1 MADIYKTSIEAGR
14 EARSRGQTGEPPGG
28 DASLG
33 VMADQISDGM
43 NIRGSS
49 AAAPRATAI
58 APPTT
63 TRSAPVD
70 TTEDILAA
78 ISAQPTRD
86 PAEMEAE
93 AQALAAP
100 AEPGIIDSAAKGLKS
115 VKVTWDFLA
124 NKLENFVTGDGSTTA
139 PILQK
144 SVEEYKAMA
153 SDPRIQEMIQL
164 GNDAPGYYE
173 AGKAMLSYAA
183 RNPGL
188 IANFLA
194 EQGAAVV
201 ASLPVG
207 GVAGR
212 VAGAAVTRTALSQGV
227 KQATVMGATGAGIN
241 SSAVVLGS
249 LGTNYAEGL
258 DKFKGDTNAA
268 ADYAATKTLAEVPA
282 NAVAGMFLGVNP
294 FSRFAAKSPT
304 AATAGNVGFQTSV
317 QGAGGGLGAVQ
328 AAQSVGEEAGKG
340 EILAEIFGEGVLAP
354 IDMYQGRREAKRGLT
369 PPPPPAATP
378 AATTTP
384 TPVTPAPGGIV
395 QDQDFS
401 RLSADE
407 FQSAIESPAF
417 MAAMYSRA
425 DAGTRAKLQAA
436 NPNLDLAALSQDA
449 NLVMDGM
456 KMADNGTGPEFVSMF
471 NQAIADIKESAQA
484 PAPKA
489 ATPAT
494 DAPFDGGTPVGQG
507 PNDFIPAREKLRMA
521 QELAQEGQMLAAGE
535 TITKEQA
542 DAIKAQKADPT
553 VKQPTGEED
562 TPVAAQP
569 SPLARL
575 SQVEQEI
582 RTTPEQVQDGEQI
595 TVAWVN
601 TGETNPQVKT
611 GTVKSKGDMK
621 WVEWEE
627 GTLPNGKPT
636 KQRIFLTEDSS
647 AVINPTAQDVE
658 ALKTQAEEQQA
669 ARAKPKQQQVAPAQ
683 LSQAEQNLASQ
694 REAERIDDEKR
705 FGEPTLADAINN
717 NKPVYFDSRTTSGVT
732 TYYAKGIGSIEG
744 KYQVQLD
751 LTPEE
756 VRAAKIAEGDISLA
770 ENMEER
776 EAARQALNDALLPA
790 AKRRLQKT
798 SSNVAT
804 TATPTNKVEATPE
817 AQAQPRFGLPSTI
830 SVDDKVYVVEIG
842 PTGKKRGDNSPV
854 HAFVS
859 HKGKVIKIDAQSIID
874 QFDSEPWTTP
884 KVEGVTALPQDTFS
898 SAEQWLDFV
907 FKHEVGHIG
916 NKKRAGESTGEYENR
931 INEIALVQVK
941 GQDFADSVYQVPDG
955 AFAGAPLETESETA
969 FAKKQLAEQRGELDT
984 VEPPKPEKKKR
995 TKRVKFQEVAS
1006 ETTTTQV
1013 QETKAEPKA
1022 EPEGKVQQS
1031 GQEQNVEQPVVQAPQ
1046 AQQASAPT
1054 VQKVTPKRTE
1064 FGPSLEVARANIEA
1078 RRRTDLGF
1086 SEIKDP
1092 NEMEPRDLKPQKQAE
1107 FTGENPNAKKRG
1119 EVVERPEDFVGPTKD
1134 RLYEEGAEK
1143 QDLTANILEK
1153 YPFSMRQRMIDRIR
1167 PMSIDEVRNL
1177 WSKVSGMKSLTTKF
1191 EQAPNQF
1198 DDDTGGVM
1206 SNLARSGSMGSDAIF
1221 ELENKERSEA
1231 ARRAQLEEEVRQSTR
1246 AMNTRAKDAAK
1257 GITDPELKEI
1267 ADTQQQEITGT
1278 TIDGFINPLGT
1289 VGVKPEFNS
1298 VAEVTMAEQEA
1309 MDTQVDQQAVA
1320 LQIADA
1326 VIKGEMTLGDA
1337 KNAARQ
1343 EGVGTYNLV
1352 NALRQLGVD
1361 PTPAEINQSGAIAA
1375 NTTLNAYI
1383 RESGYSEYQ
1392 AREMWLKSYDNLVN
1406 KDAVELTKTEQDAY
1420 DNWKANRTKY
1430 KERLSASVK
1439 DNAQYS
1445 AGTLEDTFP
1454 NALFTQFNLS
1464 EMRNPNSIEEP
1475 MRSVIKDLFED
1486 PAAAWLSDVATVLSL
1501 RPDFEAQVDAILTK
1515 EEQEAFQQ
1523 YRTAELRE
1531 AFRNAEMI
1539 VKSPAYSQ
1547 LNQLR
1552 FLSPEMYAEYQAKIQ
1567 VAEQRSL
1574 AQILHEAAE
1583 MNDRAKEA
1591 IEAGLTPDNS
1601 IDAQMREYMLRD
1613 EQMSKPLDEMSDD
1626 DGTAL
1631 YKRGNY
1637 SGAVSALAVQEHL
1650 TNKFAKWETKPEYTV
1665 AQNPNQLPIDVRAR
1679 LTSRFDNGAF
1689 KGALDPKTGHIYLF
1703 SDFMEN
1709 VADAEFTMFHE
1720 LYGHWGMRAFLG
1732 SKMDTFLENQYKL
1745 NKEVRETAD
1754 RLRKEAT
1761 EMGMPMGKLES
1772 IDEAISDIAASG
1784 DTSLFRQIVGKLTAW
1799 LRANGFDTVA
1809 KWMDKSGESELAYV
1823 LAGARRSARGQGI
1836 SPLDGA
1842 PSDVRYAANNL
1853 PVEVF
1858 ATRDGKQTGYARIN
1872 PINGYWTVFVINDIN
1887 TNDYSAQTV
1896 EDYMGVFEILKG
1908 VGTVIKAKDRATRV
1922 NVDPSDFIDVPDAR
1936 EITGWR
1942 RLARIAQIKAQNMYL
1957 PIFEVAEFLNRNGRT
1972 NTVIEDLK
1980 RYEGKTKYF
1989 VDAFENKFQVPI
2001 QRLLKTLGDKGA
2013 SQETIDLYLLA
2024 RHAEERNKVI
2034 KNINPKNNAGSGMSA
2049 KSRTLA
2055 DGTVVPGYIDVL
2067 RDSSNAEYSAELEQ
2081 LGALIDELSKDKVAY
2096 MVNTGL
2102 ITQKQAEALS
2112 QYDHY
2117 VNLSGNEKLGLD
2129 KFDASVL
2136 GGRAFNLRGAD
2147 AKRALGRGTLPV
2159 DILQNTMNSYLSTII
2174 RGQKNVPVRAIL
2186 DMLEANPDPNF
2197 AVVEQVK
2204 EVKRLNTEKLLA
2216 DKDILKVIGDAPTEV
2231 SGKQFL
2237 ESLAFRVEDGQ
2248 ITADE
2253 GATEIRE
2260 RIREAEARR
2269 DIDSAKADAAI
2280 RRINDEVVI
2289 AGRLSPDGYVTM
2301 MEDPT
2306 IQNAD
2311 NVLVAKVDGKPVR
2324 MVFGEKGAEFIQ
2336 ALSGM
2341 SMQSRSDTLN
2351 AVGAW
2356 GRFFSQL
2363 VTSWNPAWVPVNGIR
2378 DFQTALSNMATDPRV
2393 GAGLAKEMAKA
2404 WTSSYRT
2411 AFRYQVADQAN
2422 KADGWW
2428 GNYLASRSEKHPI
2441 SAADAAMYEEFRAS
2455 GAETFF
2461 LDRKGLEETIE
2472 TLNRHMNGPSG
2483 VLDWTKG
2490 KMEGVGAMMELM
2502 TLPME
2507 TAPRFAVYKTLR
2519 NNGWSVQ
2526 DASVYAK
2533 ELTVNF
2539 NLKGSSQWIRSLF
2552 VFANPSIQGTYRLFQ
2567 DYSRGE
2573 KGIAKLLPSNRFATV
2588 MGGWMML
2595 GMLGNFFARGL
2606 GGEDDELEG
2615 VDKLDQIPHHK
2626 RSTSF
2631 IIAPDV
2637 PGMAMPVGYGIN
2649 VFFTMGH
2656 YLPDIFTGKASADQ
2670 VAGKVLKTAFDA
2682 FAPIGSGAESKTVA
2696 GTIMKTIT
2704 PSIAVPIVELSMNEN
2719 RFGAP
2724 IFKEQSPFSD
2734 VKESNA
2740 YMHFDS
2746 ASPISRALMHG
2757 LNTATG
2763 GTRYKSGLIDVNP
2776 AAVDALIGSYLPG
2789 LINEAYKG
2797 AGLAV
2802 RVAQG
2807 EDTKRAPIPLV
2818 DRLTARVPES
2828 WDAGAIRRAKEVVD
2842 TAYKEMTAPE
2852 TTKER
2857 RQEIRSQYPG
2867 IGAAKAVLAGTDQQI
2882 KQIRQ
2887 QLQAYERDPRKSDDQ
2902 KVEFRNKMKEAE
2914 RKIQDR
2920 AVQATLKA
2928 GFRNEIIN
2936 D

>member
-1 MADIYKTSIEAGR
+1 MADIYKSSIEAGR
-14 EARSRGQTGEPPGG
+14 EVRSRAQTGELPPE

-33 VMADQISDGM
+33 VMADQVRQGM
-43 NIRGSS
+43 SIRGGAS
-49 AAAPRATAI
+49 ASGNVAPARATAI
-58 APPTT
+58 KAPDTT
-63 TRSAPVD
+63 Q
-70 TTEDILAA
+70 TTEDILAQ

-173 AGKAMLSYAA
+173 AGKAMLGYAA

-201 ASLPVG
+201 ASLPAGGVG
-207 GVAGR
+207 GSVAR
-212 VAGAAVTRTALSQGV
+212 AAIGRTALSQGV
-227 KQATVMGATGAGIN
+227 KTATTMGATGASIN

-258 DKFKGDTNAA
+258 DKFNGDTNAA

-294 FSRFAAKSPT
+294 FTRLAGKSPT
-304 AATAGNVGFQTSV
+304 AAAVGNVGFQTGV
-317 QGAGGGLGAVQ
+317 QGAGGGVGAVQ

-340 EILAEIFGEGVLAP
+340 EILAEIFGEGILAP
-354 IDMYQGRREAKRGLT
+354 IDLASARREAKRGVT
-369 PPPPPAATP
+369 PPPAPPSTAPTN
-378 AATTTP
+378 
-384 TPVTPAPGGIV
+384 TPVTPAPGEII

-401 RLSADE
+401 RLSDVE
-407 FQSAIESPAF
+407 YRSAVESAPF

-425 DAGTRAKLQAA
+425 DEPTRARLQAA
-436 NPNLDLAALSQDA
+436 NPNLNLQELVQDA
-449 NLVMDGM
+449 NLVMDGLRM
-456 KMADNGTGPEFVSMF
+456 MDSQTGPEFVSMF
-471 NQAIADIKESAQA
+471 NQAITQNAPA

-489 ATPAT
+489 AAPAPV
-494 DAPFDGGTPVGQG
+494 APFDGGTTVGTA
-507 PNDFIPAREKLRMA
+507 PDDFIPAREKLRMA
-521 QELAQEGQMLAAGE
+521 QELAQEGQMYASGE
-535 TITKEQA
+535 LITKQQA
-542 DAIKAQKADPT
+542 DAQKQPVT
-553 VKQPTGEED
+553 PTGEAKIE
-562 TPVAAQP
+562 PASQP
-569 SPLARL
+569 GPL
-575 SQVEQEI
+575 S
-582 RTTPEQVQDGEQI
+582 
-595 TVAWVN
+595 
-601 TGETNPQVKT
+601 
-611 GTVKSKGDMK
+611 
-621 WVEWEE
+621 
-627 GTLPNGKPT
+627 
-636 KQRIFLTEDSS
+636 
-647 AVINPTAQDVE
+647 
-658 ALKTQAEEQQA
+658 
-669 ARAKPKQQQVAPAQ
+669 Q
-683 LSQAEQNLASQ
+683 LSQAEAQ
-694 REAERIDDEKR
+694 I
-705 FGEPTLADAINN
+705 
-717 NKPVYFDSRTTSGVT
+717 
-732 TYYAKGIGSIEG
+732 
-744 KYQVQLD
+744 
-751 LTPEE
+751 
-756 VRAAKIAEGDISLA
+756 
-770 ENMEER
+770 
-776 EAARQALNDALLPA
+776 QA
-790 AKRRLQKT
+790 
-798 SSNVAT
+798 
-804 TATPTNKVEATPE
+804 
-817 AQAQPRFGLPSTI
+817 RFGLPSAINVADT
-830 SVDDKVYVVEIG
+830 SYVVEVG
-842 PTGKKRGDNSPV
+842 PTKKKRKDESPV
-854 HAFVS
+854 NAFVS
-859 HKGKVIKIDAQSIID
+859 HKGKVIKIDGQAIVNS
-874 QFDSEPWTTP
+874 FDDKPWTAP
-884 KVEGVTALPQDTFS
+884 KVAEVQALPEDAFVS
-898 SAEQWLDFV
+898 PDQWLDFV
-907 FKHEVGHIG
+907 FKHETAHIS
-916 NKKRAGESTGEYENR
+916 NKKQPGESTGAYENR
-931 INEIALVQVK
+931 INQIALTEVK
-941 GQDFADSVYQVPDG
+941 GKEYADAIYNANDQAIANDQTFTEPSESPAQVA
-955 AFAGAPLETESETA
+955 AFKKSQAEDKALVDKLNKSIEADKKAAKP
-969 FAKKQLAEQRGELDT
+969 AKK
-984 VEPPKPEKKKR
+984 K
-995 TKRVKFQEVAS
+995 TKRVKFQEVAG
-1006 ETTTTQV
+1006 ETTTKQV
-1013 QETKAEPKA
+1013 PEVKAEPAPEQKREEQPKREEPTPVEPKA
-1022 EPEGKVQQS
+1022 EAQPVQQDTPVPV
-1031 GQEQNVEQPVVQAPQ
+1031 QE
-1046 AQQASAPT
+1046 
-1054 VQKVTPKRTE
+1054 RTR
-1064 FGPSLEVARANIEA
+1064 VAE
-1078 RRRTDLGF
+1078 
-1086 SEIKDP
+1086 
-1092 NEMEPRDLKPQKQAE
+1092 KPA
-1107 FTGENPNAKKRG
+1107 
-1119 EVVERPEDFVGPTKD
+1119 DFVGPNRD
-1134 RLYEEGAEK
+1134 RLYQEADEK
-1143 QDLTANILEK
+1143 LDLTEKILEK
-1153 YPFSMRQRMIDRIR
+1153 YPFKMQEKMIDRIKR
-1167 PMSIDEVRNL
+1167 MDIDKVREL
-1177 WSKVSGMKSLTTKF
+1177 WGKVSGWRTPERPRF

-1206 SNLARSGSMGSDAIF
+1206 SNMARSGSMGLDAIA
-1221 ELENKERSEA
+1221 ELNNKERGEA
-1231 ARRAQLEEEVRQSTR
+1231 ARRAQLEEEVRQSTK
-1246 AMNTRAKDAAK
+1246 AMNTRAKAAAQ

-1267 ADTQQQEITGT
+1267 ADTQQQEISGT

-1289 VGVKPEFNS
+1289 VGVKPEFTS

-1309 MDTQVDQQAVA
+1309 LDTQVDQQAVA

-1343 EGVGTYNLV
+1343 EGIGTYHLV
-1352 NALRQLGVD
+1352 NAMRQLGVD

-1375 NTTLNAYI
+1375 NTTLASYV

-1392 AREMWLKSYDNLVN
+1392 AREMWLKSYDNLKN
-1406 KDAVELTKTEQDAY
+1406 KDAVELTKTEQAAY

-1430 KERLSASVK
+1430 KERLSESVK
-1439 DNAQYS
+1439 ADAQFNP
-1445 AGTLEDTFP
+1445 GTLEDTFP

-1486 PAAAWLSDVATVLSL
+1486 PAAAWLSDVATVLSI

-1515 EEQEAFQQ
+1515 DEQAAFQE
-1523 YRTAELRE
+1523 YRTSELRE

-1552 FLSPEMYAEYQAKIQ
+1552 FLSPELYADFQAKIQ
-1567 VAEQRSL
+1567 VAEQRQL

-1583 MNDRAKEA
+1583 MNDRAKTA
-1591 IEAGLTPDNS
+1591 IELGFAPDNS

-1613 EQMSKPLDEMSDD
+1613 EQMSKNLDEMSDD

-1631 YKRGNY
+1631 YKRGYY
-1637 SGAVSALAVQEHL
+1637 SGAVSALTIQEHL
-1650 TNKFAKWETKPEYTV
+1650 STKFAGWDEQPAYTV

-1754 RLRKEAT
+1754 RLRKEAS

-1784 DTSLFRQIVGKLTAW
+1784 DISLFRQIIGKLTAW

-1823 LAGARRSARGQGI
+1823 LAGARRAARGQGI
-1836 SPLDGA
+1836 SPMDGA

-1858 ATRDGKQTGYARIN
+1858 ATRDGKTTGYARIN
-1872 PINGYWTVFVINDIN
+1872 PINGYWTVFTINDLQSG
-1887 TNDYSAQTV
+1887 DFSAQTV
-1896 EDYMGVFEILKG
+1896 EDYMGVSEILKR

-1922 NVDPSDFIDVPDAR
+1922 DVDPTDFIDIPDAR

-1942 RLARIAQIKAQNMYL
+1942 RLARAAQIKAQNMYL
-1957 PIFEVAEFLNRNGRT
+1957 PIFEVAEFLNRNGRR

-1989 VDAFENKFQVPI
+1989 VDNFENKFQVPI
-2001 QRLLKTLGDKGA
+2001 QRLLKELGDKGA
-2013 SQETIDLYLLA
+2013 NQETIDLYLLA

-2034 KNINPKNNAGSGMSA
+2034 KNINPKNTTGSGMGA

-2055 DGTVVPGYIDVL
+2055 DGTVIPGYIDVL
-2067 RDSSNAEYSAELEQ
+2067 RDSANAEYSAELEQ
-2081 LGALIDELSKDKVAY
+2081 LGALVDELSKDKVAY

-2112 QYDHY
+2112 QYEHY

-2129 KFDASVL
+2129 KFDVTSL

-2174 RGQKNVPVRAIL
+2174 RGQKNVPIRAIL

-2231 SGKQFL
+2231 AGKQFL

-2253 GATEIRE
+2253 GAVELRE

-2280 RRINDEVVI
+2280 RRINDEVI
-2289 AGRLSPDGYVTM
+2289 ISGRLSPDGYVSM
-2301 MEDPT
+2301 VEDNT

-2311 NVLVAKVDGKPVR
+2311 NVLVVKVDGKPVR
-2324 MVFGEKGAEFIQ
+2324 IIFGEKGNEFVQ

-2378 DFQTALSNMATDPRV
+2378 DFQTALSNMSTDPRV

-2404 WTSSYRT
+2404 WSGAYRT

-2461 LDRKGLEETIE
+2461 LDRKNLEETIE
-2472 TLNRHMNGPSG
+2472 TMNRHMNGPSG

-2519 NNGWSVQ
+2519 NNGWSIQ

-2606 GGEDDELEG
+2606 GGEDDDLEG
-2615 VDKLDQIPHHK
+2615 VDKLDQIPHQK

-2696 GTIMKTIT
+2696 GTILKTVT
-2704 PSIAVPIVELSMNEN
+2704 PSIAVPLVELGMNES

-2724 IFKEQSPFSD
+2724 IFKQQSPFSD
-2734 VKESNA
+2734 VKEANA

-2802 RVAQG
+2802 RVARG

-2828 WDAGAIRRAKEVVD
+2828 WDAGAIRRAKSVVD
-2842 TAYKEMTAPE
+2842 TAYAEMMAPD
-2852 TTKER
+2852 TTRER
-2857 RQEIRSQYPG
+2857 RDEIRKQYPG

-2887 QLQAYERDPRKSDDQ
+2887 QLQAYERDPRKTDDQ

-2914 RKIQDR
+2914 KKIQDR

-2936 D
+2936 EAN

>member
-1 MADIYKTSIEAGR
+1 MADIYKSSIEAGR
-14 EARSRGQTGEPPGG
+14 EVRSRAQTGELPPE

-33 VMADQISDGM
+33 VMADSIRQGM
-43 NIRGSS
+43 SIRGGAS
-49 AAAPRATAI
+49 ASGSVAPTRATAI
-58 APPTT
+58 KAP
-63 TRSAPVD
+63 D
-70 TTEDILAA
+70 TTQTTDDILAQ

-124 NKLENFVTGDGSTTA
+124 NKLETFVTGDGSTTA
-139 PILQK
+139 PILEK

-164 GNDAPGYYE
+164 GNNAPGYYE

-212 VAGAAVTRTALSQGV
+212 VVGSAVTRTALSQGA
-227 KQATVMGATGAGIN
+227 KQAVVAGATGAGIN

-258 DKFKGDTNAA
+258 DKFNGDKDAA

-282 NAVAGMFLGVNP
+282 NAVAGMFVGVNP
-294 FSRFAAKSPT
+294 FGKLAARSPT
-304 AATAGNVGFQTSV
+304 ASAAANVGTQIGI
-317 QGAGGGLGAVQ
+317 QGAGGGVGAYQ
-328 AAQSVGEEAGKG
+328 AATAVGEDIGKG
-340 EILAEIFGEGVLAP
+340 ELLAEILGEGITGP
-354 IDMYQGRREAKRGLT
+354 IDFVAARREAKRGLK
-369 PPPPPAATP
+369 PPPAAETP
-378 AATTTP
+378 QAPTSEPP

-683 LSQAEQNLASQ
+683 
-694 REAERIDDEKR
+694 
-705 FGEPTLADAINN
+705 
-717 NKPVYFDSRTTSGVT
+717 
-732 TYYAKGIGSIEG
+732 
-744 KYQVQLD
+744 
-751 LTPEE
+751 
-756 VRAAKIAEGDISLA
+756 
-770 ENMEER
+770 
-776 EAARQALNDALLPA
+776 
-790 AKRRLQKT
+790 
-798 SSNVAT
+798 
-804 TATPTNKVEATPE
+804 
-817 AQAQPRFGLPSTI
+817 AQAQSRFGLPSTI

-842 PTGKKRGDNSPV
+842 PTGKKRADESPV

-859 HKGKVIKIDAQSIID
+859 HKGKVIKIDAQAIID
-874 QFDSEPWTTP
+874 QFDKDPWTTP
-884 KVEGVTALPQDTFS
+884 KVEGVLALPEDTFT

-916 NKKRAGESTGEYENR
+916 NKKRAGESTGAYENR
-931 INEIALVQVK
+931 INEIALVQIK
-941 GQDFADSVYQVPDG
+941 GQDFADSVYK
-955 AFAGAPLETESETA
+955 APEPVAES
-969 FAKKQLAEQRGELDT
+969 KPAEQPATDTQAAAAEAPAPMVELT
-984 VEPPKPEKKKR
+984 PNKPAKKKR

-1006 ETTTTQV
+1006 ETTTNQV
-1013 QETKAEPKA
+1013 PEAKDEPAPEQKREVQPKREEPTPVEPKA
-1022 EPEGKVQQS
+1022 EAQPVQQAAPVPVQDLQDLDKRI
-1031 GQEQNVEQPVVQAPQ
+1031 GDTLAKMLRTPGVEPLQTKGGPQ
-1046 AQQASAPT
+1046 A
-1054 VQKVTPKRTE
+1054 
-1064 FGPSLEVARANIEA
+1064 GPSLEAARANIEA
-1078 RRRTDLGF
+1078 KKRESLGF
-1086 SEIKDP
+1086 SELKDP
-1092 NEMEPRDLKPQKQAE
+1092 SEMPPRDLKPEKETQ

-1119 EVVERPEDFVGPTKD
+1119 DSERPEDFVGPTRD
-1134 RLYEEGAEK
+1134 RLYSEADEK
-1143 QDLTANILEK
+1143 LDLTEKILEK

-1167 PMSIDEVRNL
+1167 PMNIDQVRSL
-1177 WSKVSGMKSLTTKF
+1177 WSKVSGMVSLKPKF
-1191 EQAPNQF
+1191 EQQPNQF
-1198 DDDTGGVM
+1198 DDDAGGVM
-1206 SNLARSGSMGSDAIF
+1206 SNLARSGSMGLDAIS
-1221 ELENKERSEA
+1221 ELENKERGEA

-1246 AMNTRAKDAAK
+1246 AMNTRAKAAAQ
-1257 GITDPELKEI
+1257 GITDQELREL
-1267 ADTQQQEITGT
+1267 ADTQQQEISGT
-1278 TIDGFINPLGT
+1278 TVDGFINPLGT
-1289 VGVKPEFNS
+1289 VGVKPEFTS

-1309 MDTQVDQQAVA
+1309 LDVQVDQQAVA

-1337 KNAARQ
+1337 KNAARKD
-1343 EGVGTYNLV
+1343 GIGSYHLV
-1352 NALRQLGVD
+1352 NAMRQLGVD

-1375 NTTLNAYI
+1375 NTTLASYV

-1392 AREMWLKSYDNLVN
+1392 AREMWLKSYDNLKN
-1406 KDAVELTKTEQDAY
+1406 KDAVELTKTEQAAY
-1420 DNWKANRTKY
+1420 DNWKENRTKY
-1430 KERLSASVK
+1430 KDRLSESVK
-1439 DNAQYS
+1439 ADAQFNP
-1445 AGTLEDTFP
+1445 GTLEDTFP

-1464 EMRNPNSIEEP
+1464 EMRNPSSIEEP

-1486 PAAAWLSDVATVLSL
+1486 PAAAWLSDVATVLSI

-1515 EEQEAFQQ
+1515 DEQAAFQQ
-1523 YRTAELRE
+1523 YRTSELRE

-1552 FLSPEMYAEYQAKIQ
+1552 FLSPEMYAEFQAKIQ

-1583 MNDRAKEA
+1583 MNDRAKAA
-1591 IEAGLTPDNS
+1591 IEAGVAPDNS

-1613 EQMSKPLDEMSDD
+1613 EQMSKNMDEMSDD

-1650 TNKFAKWETKPEYTV
+1650 TNKFAKWETQPEYTV

-1823 LAGARRSARGQGI
+1823 LAGARRAARGQGI

-1858 ATRDGKQTGYARIN
+1858 ATRDGKTTGYARIN
-1872 PINGYWTVFVINDIN
+1872 PITGYWTVFTINDLQSG
-1887 TNDYSAQTV
+1887 DFSAQTV
-1896 EDYMGVFEILKG
+1896 EDYMGVSEILKR

-1922 NVDPSDFIDVPDAR
+1922 DVDPSDFIDIPDAR

-2013 SQETIDLYLLA
+2013 NQETIDLYLLA

-2034 KNINPKNNAGSGMSA
+2034 KNINPKNTAGSGMSA

-2216 DKDILKVIGDAPTEV
+2216 DKDILKVIGDSPTEV

-2757 LNTATG
+2757 LNAATG

-2802 RVAQG
+2802 RVARG

-2842 TAYKEMTAPE
+2842 TAYKEMTSPD
-2852 TTKER
+2852 TTRER
-2857 RQEIRSQYPG
+2857 RDEIRSQYPG

-2902 KVEFRNKMKEAE
+2902 KVEFRNRMKEAE

-2920 AVQATLKA
+2920 AVQAALKA

>member
-1 MADIYKTSIEAGR
+1 MADIYKSSIEAGR
-14 EARSRGQTGEPPGG
+14 EVRSRAQTGELPPE

-33 VMADQISDGM
+33 VMADQVRQGM
-43 NIRGSS
+43 SIRGGAS
-49 AAAPRATAI
+49 ASGNVAPARATAI
-58 APPTT
+58 KAP
-63 TRSAPVD
+63 D
-70 TTEDILAA
+70 TTQTTDDILAQ
-78 ISAQPTRD
+78 ISATPTRD
-86 PAEMEAE
+86 PAEIEAE
-93 AQALAAP
+93 AQARVAP
-100 AEPGIIDSAAKGLKS
+100 SEPGIIDSAAKGLKS

-124 NKLENFVTGDGSTTA
+124 NKLETFVTGDGSTTA
-139 PILQK
+139 PILQQ

-194 EQGAAVV
+194 EQGTAIV
-201 ASLPVG
+201 ASLPAGGIGG
-207 GVAGR
+207 GVAR
-212 VAGAAVTRTALSQGV
+212 AAIGRTALGA
-227 KQATVMGATGAGIN
+227 ATREAVVTGAAGASIN

-258 DKFKGDTNAA
+258 DKFNGDKDAA

-282 NAVAGMFLGVNP
+282 NAVAGMFVGVNP
-294 FSRFAAKSPT
+294 FGKLAGKSPT
-304 AATAGNVGFQTSV
+304 AAAAANVGTQIGI
-317 QGAGGGLGAVQ
+317 QGAGGGVGAYQ
-328 AAQSVGEEAGKG
+328 AATSVGEDIGKG
-340 EILAEIFGEGVLAP
+340 ELLAEILGEGITGP
-354 IDMYQGRREAKRGLT
+354 IDFVAARREAKRGLT
-369 PPPPPAATP
+369 PPAETP
-378 AATTTP
+378 AATTPP

-401 RLSADE
+401 RLSDVE
-407 FQSAIESPAF
+407 FKSAVESPAF

-425 DAGTRAKLQAA
+425 DEPTRARLQSAT
-436 NPNLDLAALSQDA
+436 NLDLQALVQDA
-449 NLVMDGM
+449 NLVMDGL
-456 KMADNGTGPEFVSMF
+456 KMMDSQTGPEFVSMF
-471 NQAIADIKESAQA
+471 NDAISQYKAPA

-489 ATPAT
+489 TPAV
-494 DAPFDGGTPVGQG
+494 APFEGGTTVGQG

-521 QELAQEGQMLAAGE
+521 QELATEGQMYASGE
-535 TITKEQA
+535 LITKEQA
-542 DAIKAQKADPT
+542 EAQKQPV
-553 VKQPTGEED
+553 VKTGEEKVEP
-562 TPVAAQP
+562 TSQP
-569 SPLARL
+569 GPL
-575 SQVEQEI
+575 S
-582 RTTPEQVQDGEQI
+582 
-595 TVAWVN
+595 
-601 TGETNPQVKT
+601 
-611 GTVKSKGDMK
+611 
-621 WVEWEE
+621 
-627 GTLPNGKPT
+627 
-636 KQRIFLTEDSS
+636 
-647 AVINPTAQDVE
+647 
-658 ALKTQAEEQQA
+658 
-669 ARAKPKQQQVAPAQ
+669 Q
-683 LSQAEQNLASQ
+683 LSQAE
-694 REAERIDDEKR
+694 
-705 FGEPTLADAINN
+705 
-717 NKPVYFDSRTTSGVT
+717 
-732 TYYAKGIGSIEG
+732 
-744 KYQVQLD
+744 
-751 LTPEE
+751 
-756 VRAAKIAEGDISLA
+756 
-770 ENMEER
+770 
-776 EAARQALNDALLPA
+776 
-790 AKRRLQKT
+790 
-798 SSNVAT
+798 
-804 TATPTNKVEATPE
+804 
-817 AQAQPRFGLPSTI
+817 AQIQSRFGLPSTI
-830 SVDDKVYVVEIG
+830 NVADTSYVVEVG
-842 PTGKKRGDNSPV
+842 PTKKKRKDDSPV
-854 HAFVS
+854 NAFVS
-859 HKGKVIKIDAQSIID
+859 HKGKVIKIDGQAIVNSYD
-874 QFDSEPWTTP
+874 NKPWTAP
-884 KVEGVTALPQDTFS
+884 KVAEVQALPEDAFVS
-898 SAEQWLDFV
+898 PDQWLDFV
-907 FKHEVGHIG
+907 FKHETAHIS
-916 NKKRAGESTGEYENR
+916 NKKQPGESTGAYENR
-931 INEIALVQVK
+931 INQIALTEVK
-941 GQDFADSVYQVPDG
+941 GKEYADSIYAKPAAQ
-955 AFAGAPLETESETA
+955 ESNVAEGLRPAEATA
-969 FAKKQLAEQRGELDT
+969 QPEVKAEPVAEPKAEVKEEPKAAAK
-984 VEPPKPEKKKR
+984 PKKTK

-1006 ETTTTQV
+1006 ETTTNQIP
-1013 QETKAEPKA
+1013 EAKAEPAPEQKREVQPQREEPTPV
-1022 EPEGKVQQS
+1022 EPEAKAQPVQQDTPVPV
-1031 GQEQNVEQPVVQAPQ
+1031 QER
-1046 AQQASAPT
+1046 S
-1054 VQKVTPKRTE
+1054 R
-1064 FGPSLEVARANIEA
+1064 
-1078 RRRTDLGF
+1078 
-1086 SEIKDP
+1086 
-1092 NEMEPRDLKPQKQAE
+1092 
-1107 FTGENPNAKKRG
+1107 
-1119 EVVERPEDFVGPTKD
+1119 VVEKPPEFVGPNRD
-1134 RLYEEGAEK
+1134 RLYQEADEK
-1143 QDLTANILEK
+1143 LDLTEKILEK
-1153 YPFSMRQRMIDRIR
+1153 YPFKMQEKMIDRIKR
-1167 PMSIDEVRNL
+1167 MDIDKVREL
-1177 WSKVSGMKSLTTKF
+1177 WGKVSGWRTPEKPRF

-1206 SNLARSGSMGSDAIF
+1206 SNMARSGSMGLDAIA
-1221 ELENKERSEA
+1221 ELNNKERGEA
-1231 ARRAQLEEEVRQSTR
+1231 ARRAQLEEEVRQSTK
-1246 AMNTRAKDAAK
+1246 AMNSRAKEAAQ
-1257 GITDPELKEI
+1257 GITDPELKEL
-1267 ADTQQQEITGT
+1267 ADSQQQEISGT

-1289 VGVKPEFNS
+1289 VGVKPEFTS

-1309 MDTQVDQQAVA
+1309 LDVQVDQQAVA

-1337 KNAARQ
+1337 KNAARKD
-1343 EGVGTYNLV
+1343 GIGSYHLV
-1352 NALRQLGVD
+1352 NAMRQLGVD

-1375 NTTLNAYI
+1375 NTTLASYV

-1392 AREMWLKSYDNLVN
+1392 AREMWLKSYDNLRN
-1406 KDAVELTKTEQDAY
+1406 KDAVELTKTEQAAY
-1420 DNWKANRTKY
+1420 DNWKENRTKY
-1430 KERLSASVK
+1430 KERLSESVK
-1439 DNAQYS
+1439 ANAQFNP
-1445 AGTLEDTFP
+1445 GTLEDTFP

-1486 PAAAWLSDVATVLSL
+1486 PASAWLSDVATVLSI
-1501 RPDFEAQVDAILTK
+1501 RPDFESQVDAILTK
-1515 EEQEAFQQ
+1515 DEQAAFQE
-1523 YRTAELRE
+1523 YRTSELRE

-1552 FLSPEMYAEYQAKIQ
+1552 FLSPEMYADFQAKIQ

-1574 AQILHEAAE
+1574 AQILHEASE
-1583 MNDRAKEA
+1583 MNDRAKAA
-1591 IEAGLTPDNS
+1591 IEAGVAPDNS

-1613 EQMSKPLDEMSDD
+1613 EQMSKNMDEMSDD

-1631 YKRGNY
+1631 YKRGYY
-1637 SGAVSALAVQEHL
+1637 SGAVSALTIQEHL
-1650 TNKFAKWETKPEYTV
+1650 STKFAKWETQPEYTV

-1754 RLRKEAT
+1754 RLRKEAS

-1823 LAGARRSARGQGI
+1823 LAGARRAARGQGI

-1858 ATRDGKQTGYARIN
+1858 ATRDGKTTGYARIN
-1872 PINGYWTVFVINDIN
+1872 PINGYWTVFTITDLNSGDF
-1887 TNDYSAQTV
+1887 SAQTV
-1896 EDYMGVFEILKG
+1896 EDYMGVSEILKR

-1922 NVDPSDFIDVPDAR
+1922 DVDPSDFIDIPDAR

-1942 RLARIAQIKAQNMYL
+1942 RIARAAQIKAQNMYL

-2001 QRLLKTLGDKGA
+2001 QRLLKALGDKGA
-2013 SQETIDLYLLA
+2013 NQETIDLYLLA

-2034 KNINPKNNAGSGMSA
+2034 KNINPKNTAGSGMSA

-2055 DGTVVPGYIDVL
+2055 DGTVIPGYIDVL

-2081 LGALIDELSKDKVAY
+2081 LGKLIDELSRDKVAY

-2112 QYDHY
+2112 QYEHY

-2253 GATEIRE
+2253 GAVELRE

-2269 DIDSAKADAAI
+2269 DIDSTKADAAI

-2289 AGRLSPDGYVTM
+2289 AGRLSPDGYVSM
-2301 MEDPT
+2301 VEDNT

-2324 MVFGEKGAEFIQ
+2324 MIFGEKGAEFIQ

-2422 KADGWW
+2422 KQSGWW
-2428 GNYLASRSEKHPI
+2428 GNYLASRSQKHPI

-2606 GGEDDELEG
+2606 GGEDDDLEG

-2637 PGMAMPVGYGIN
+2637 PGMAMPIGYGIN

-2696 GTIMKTIT
+2696 GTIMKTIA

-2724 IFKEQSPFSD
+2724 IFKSQSPFSD
-2734 VKESNA
+2734 VQESNA

-2746 ASPISRALMHG
+2746 VNPLSRSLMHG
-2757 LNTATG
+2757 LNTITG

-2776 AAVDALIGSYLPG
+2776 AVVDSFIGSYLPG

-2802 RVAQG
+2802 RVARG

-2842 TAYKEMTAPE
+2842 TAYKEMTSPD
-2852 TTKER
+2852 TTRER
-2857 RQEIRSQYPG
+2857 RDEIRAQYPG

-2887 QLQAYERDPRKSDDQ
+2887 QLQAYERDPRKTDDQ